1 MALAEVGNAS
11 QGSGIAFLVS
21 AGIVYEIIAANC
33 SSPQTTELNA
43 ATRAPTL
50 MKWVNIGTA
59 EGLLFVIIAA
69 CLEGDTT
76 APVLLGGGMAAV
88 ITYAEYIYAKR
99 CGLANGGTP
108 TEKHSAQT
116 YGNYTTPG
124 FAEAHGSGLR
134 QPWAA

>member
-1 MALAEVGNAS
+1 MALS
-11 QGSGIAFLVS
+11 LGSGSRAIAFLVS
-21 AGIVYEIIAANC
+21 AGIMYEVIAKAC

-69 CLEGDTT
+69 LLEDDTT
-76 APVLLGGGMAAV
+76 APVLLGGGMAAI

-108 TEKHSAQT
+108 TETHSAQQ
-116 YGNYTTPG
+116 YGTYTTPG
-124 FAEAHGSGLR
+124 FAEAHGGGLR
-134 QPWAA
+134 QPWKA